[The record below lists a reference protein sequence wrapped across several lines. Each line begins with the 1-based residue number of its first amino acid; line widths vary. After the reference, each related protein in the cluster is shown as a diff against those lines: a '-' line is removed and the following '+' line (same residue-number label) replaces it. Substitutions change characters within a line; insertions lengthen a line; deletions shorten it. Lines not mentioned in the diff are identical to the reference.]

1 MKDKIFL
8 LSLFIILV
16 SSNKLK
22 MKMTLEP
29 SNTTLNKSNDT
40 NLTNI
45 MMIDITN
52 GSDTNIKDDNKTDN
66 NKTILINSNDNN
78 RLDGNNPSTSTNID
92 GDGINGTK
100 NTNDLTKKPKDD
112 DNDDDDDIDNDDDTA
127 YYAFIVQLTN
137 TDDGSKILVDAS
149 GYPLY
154 TYSND
159 NDTSNCHGP
168 CASRWPPLIV
178 DGDFDLKAFPP
189 LNKTDFTL
197 IPRRDGFTQL
207 SFNNA
212 PLYYSTKDKNPN
224 TKPKG
229 DGHKEN
235 NGIFST
241 VKVASN

>member
-1 MKDKIFL
+1 
-8 LSLFIILV
+8 
-16 SSNKLK
+16 

-29 SNTTLNKSNDT
+29 SNITLNKSNDT

-92 GDGINGTK
+92 GNGINGTT

-112 DNDDDDDIDNDDDTA
+112 DDDDDDDIDNDDDTA

-159 NDTSNCHGP
+159 NGTSNCHGP

>member
-16 SSNKLK
+16 SSKKLK
-22 MKMTLEP
+22 MKMTLKP
-29 SNTTLNKSNDT
+29 SNNTLNTSNDT

-66 NKTILINSNDNN
+66 KDNKTILIDSNDNN

-92 GDGINGTK
+92 GDGINGTT

-112 DNDDDDDIDNDDDTA
+112 DDDDDDDNDDDTA

-159 NDTSNCHGP
+159 NGTSNCHGP

-212 PLYYSTKDKNPN
+212 PLYYSTNDKNPN

-241 VKVASN
+241 VKVAN